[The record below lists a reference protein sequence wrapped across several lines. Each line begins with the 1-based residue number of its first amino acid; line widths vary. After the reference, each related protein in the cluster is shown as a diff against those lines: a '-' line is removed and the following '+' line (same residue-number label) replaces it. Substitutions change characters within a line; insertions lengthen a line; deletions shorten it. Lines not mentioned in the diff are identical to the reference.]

1 MLIIFVLYT
10 CSYRRYASSLDCPAV
25 VGTCVDDVAAVYA
38 AISGADGRDGVCSSL
53 LVSIDEVLAS
63 TAVFPLSGVRIGIPF
78 ECHVEGM
85 SSATLRSWRDAAEAL
100 TQAGAT
106 VFDISIPAI
115 ASSLAAYYVIVS
127 AEASSNLARYDGTR
141 QCNEESVKV
150 EQQAFSGFD
159 RAQISTEFRTASFG
173 AEVCLDAYDL
183 SQSSALT
190 IVSGAAAHSCR
201 YICS

>member
-1 MLIIFVLYT
+1 MMWLPSTLRFL
-10 CSYRRYASSLDCPAV
+10 
-25 VGTCVDDVAAVYA
+25 
-38 AISGADGRDGVCSSL
+38 GRMGETVCALLCSSALTKFLHPPQCFHSRECASAFL
-53 LVSIDEVLAS
+53 L
-63 TAVFPLSGVRIGIPF
+63 
-78 ECHVEGM
+78 